1 VKGRDR
7 EGQTLIYAQ
16 IMVFWDAIW
25 QTGANT
31 TKKMEAATACKS
43 LVSIH
48 QVHGATFQKSHCCEN
63 FNIQNLLQNQNL
75 ITINTATKLNFHD

>member
-25 QTGANT
+25 QTGSNIT
-31 TKKMEAATACKS
+31 MKMEAATACKA

-48 QVHGATFQKSHCCEN
+48 RITWSHIPEVS
-63 FNIQNLLQNQNL
+63 LL
-75 ITINTATKLNFHD
+75 